1 MSLEDNI
8 GRALYLYD
16 VYEWPTALTVAVL
29 ARPGTT
35 YIDVGARVGSYAALG
50 ALAVGPTGRV
60 LASGIPGTDVRPG
73 VPRGCGTPGPT
84 TGACTAGPSPGR

>member
-35 YIDVGARVGSYAALG
+35 YIDVGAHVGSYAMLG
-50 ALAVGPTGRV
+50 ALAVGHSYT
-60 LASGIPGTDVRPG
+60 S
-73 VPRGCGTPGPT
+73 
-84 TGACTAGPSPGR
+84 